1 MSYPQLKPPTKA
13 QIDADNNHK
22 REKAIRADIHK
33 IDDTIESDDYS
44 QILEL
49 HRYLDGKYQYCIAD
63 WGKSMWGY
71 NREFGFD
78 YNGTG
83 IQSLKENLL
92 LMKPKLEAFMNGWNV
107 VSSASS
113 PMPTVP
119 DINVNTTTNVN
130 ITISFEQVREKIE
143 DMTAL
148 SQKETDEAIEKVNE
162 LEAISKENI
171 SRKSKWEKV
180 KPIIAFAMDKGA
192 DLGIAILTLIVQMKL
207 GM

>member
-1 MSYPQLKPPTKA
+1 M
-13 QIDADNNHK
+13 
-22 REKAIRADIHK
+22 
-33 IDDTIESDDYS
+33 ESRKLIPVYDCVYECGENS
-44 QILEL
+44 FVF
-49 HRYLDGKYQYCIAD
+49 
-63 WGKSMWGY
+63 SM
-71 NREFGFD
+71 
-78 YNGTG
+78 
-83 IQSLKENLL
+83 ENYV
-92 LMKPKLEAFMNGWNV
+92 LMKSFEDFT
-107 VSSASS
+107 S
-113 PMPTVP
+113 
-119 DINVNTTTNVN
+119 INVNTTTNVN

>member
-1 MSYPQLKPPTKA
+1 
-13 QIDADNNHK
+13 
-22 REKAIRADIHK
+22 
-33 IDDTIESDDYS
+33 
-44 QILEL
+44 
-49 HRYLDGKYQYCIAD
+49 
-63 WGKSMWGY
+63 MWGY

-107 VSSASS
+107 VSSVSS

>member
-1 MSYPQLKPPTKA
+1 
-13 QIDADNNHK
+13 
-22 REKAIRADIHK
+22 
-33 IDDTIESDDYS
+33 
-44 QILEL
+44 
-49 HRYLDGKYQYCIAD
+49 
-63 WGKSMWGY
+63 MWGY

-83 IQSLKENLL
+83 IQSLNENLL
-92 LMKPKLEAFMNGWNV
+92 LMKPKLEAFMHGWNV
-107 VSSASS
+107 VSSVSS
-113 PMPTVP
+113 PMPSVP

-180 KPIIAFAMDKGA
+180 KPIIAYAMDKGA
-192 DLGIAILTLIVQMKL
+192 DLGIAFLSLIVLMKL

>member
-1 MSYPQLKPPTKA
+1 MSRN
-13 QIDADNNHK
+13 I
-22 REKAIRADIHK
+22 EDI
-33 IDDTIESDDYS
+33 TP
-44 QILEL
+44 
-49 HRYLDGKYQYCIAD
+49 
-63 WGKSMWGY
+63 
-71 NREFGFD
+71 N
-78 YNGTG
+78 
-83 IQSLKENLL
+83 
-92 LMKPKLEAFMNGWNV
+92 
-107 VSSASS
+107 
-113 PMPTVP
+113 
-119 DINVNTTTNVN
+119 NTTTNVN

>member
-1 MSYPQLKPPTKA
+1 MPYPQLKPSTKA
-13 QIDADNNHK
+13 QIDVSNSHMRK
-22 REKAIRADIHK
+22 KEIRSDIHK
-33 IDDTIESDDYS
+33 IEAIADVNDYS
-44 QILEL
+44 QVLEL
-49 HRYLDGKYQYCIAD
+49 HRYLDGKYQHCIAD
-63 WGKSMWGY
+63 WGKSMWEY
-71 NREFGFD
+71 IPEMGFN
-78 YNGTG
+78 YNGIG
-83 IQSLKENLL
+83 IESLKENLL
-92 LMKPKLEAFMNGWNV
+92 MMRAKLEAFMYGWNSATR
-107 VSSASS
+107 VSSD
-113 PMPTVP
+113 MPVIP

>member
-1 MSYPQLKPPTKA
+1 MPYPQLKPSTKA
-13 QIDADNNHK
+13 QIDAANSHK

-33 IDDTIESDDYS
+33 IEAIADVNDFS
-44 QILEL
+44 QVLEL
-49 HRYLDGKYQYCIAD
+49 HRYMDGKYQYCIAD
-63 WGKSMWGY
+63 WGKGMWGY
-71 NREFGFD
+71 IPEMGFAYD
-78 YNGTG
+78 G
-83 IQSLKENLL
+83 IGIESLKENLSMML
-92 LMKPKLEAFMNGWNV
+92 PKLEAFIYGWNTV
-107 VSSASS
+107 TRVSSDI
-113 PMPTVP
+113 PVIP
-119 DINVNTTTNVN
+119 DINVNTTTTVN

-171 SRKSKWEKV
+171 TRKSKWEKV
-180 KPIIAFAMDKGA
+180 KPIIAYAMDKGA